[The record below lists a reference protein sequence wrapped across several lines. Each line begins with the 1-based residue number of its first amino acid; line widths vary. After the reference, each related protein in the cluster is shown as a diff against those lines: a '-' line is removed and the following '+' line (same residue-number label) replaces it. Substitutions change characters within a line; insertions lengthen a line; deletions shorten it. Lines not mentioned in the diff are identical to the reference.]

1 MPEIIELGWCGAR
14 RLAAYKLKWTVR
26 CCRRTVSVGGISCP
40 FISVPECTDV
50 VLQHWMARLYS
61 LDRVSL

>member
-26 CCRRTVSVGGISCP
+26 CCRRTVSVGGIFVRSSA
-40 FISVPECTDV
+40 FQSV
-50 VLQHWMARLYS
+50 LM
-61 LDRVSL
+61 